1 MLDSANMEQK
11 TPVAEVLQSE
21 YSEGASASASGS
33 SASQSKSKKVSHL
46 SLNTINTYEW
56 KLIKGKLED
65 WSEKN
70 QDTFD
75 ELITLWIGGSN
86 HPVSL
91 LDSPEFRAVIGH
103 ANSKVELSLPIFLYI
118 LTGVI
123 LQVKVPGSKKVNE
136 LIGKTSDKILKHV
149 KVCLQQCRQITI
161 TTDLWSTRCSNQ
173 SYIGVTSHA
182 FNPKAR
188 KRQSFKL
195 CKYFLL
201 N

>member
-1 MLDSANMEQK
+1 MLDSANTEQK
-11 TPVAEVLQSE
+11 TPVAEVLQSD
-21 YSEGASASASGS
+21 YSGSGGASASGS

-91 LDSPEFRAVIGH
+91 FDSPEFRAVIGH
-103 ANSKVELSLPIFLYI
+103 ANSKVELSLPIFFIYI
-118 LTGVI
+118 DRGHSSG
-123 LQVKVPGSKKVNE
+123 QGSWFQEGEWANWE
-136 LIGKTSDKILKHV
+136 NFRQDSQSCQGLSSTMSSDNNNYGFV
-149 KVCLQQCRQITI
+149 E
-161 TTDLWSTRCSNQ
+161 
-173 SYIGVTSHA
+173 Y
-182 FNPKAR
+182 PM
-188 KRQSFKL
+188 
-195 CKYFLL
+195 
-201 N
+201 